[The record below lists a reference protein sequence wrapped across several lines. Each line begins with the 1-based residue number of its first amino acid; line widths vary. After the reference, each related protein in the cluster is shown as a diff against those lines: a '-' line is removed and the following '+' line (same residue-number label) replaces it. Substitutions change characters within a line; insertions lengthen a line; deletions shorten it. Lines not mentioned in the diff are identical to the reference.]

1 MVSWLVD
8 LSAQGTLD
16 LALPEE
22 ALFTRA
28 RDLLVAY
35 RRIPPPESRLL
46 RALGSAR
53 RAIHR
58 KDSDARVLALQKA
71 LGVVLEDLPLARR
84 WRAARELLR
93 FPPATAGKA
102 NVPKMVEE
110 HRIFHELSAALAE
123 NHLDVTVI
131 LHRPECED
139 RFVFVERHRP
149 SLLAKWEKRTVLEAL
164 PFYLARRLQEALDA
178 ILLCFTRKA
187 RLVRERTQSEA
198 EEGRRDETL
207 ALLERTGPQLRTLK
221 VALARALSQGTPA
234 PLRRMLGTLSRF
246 ETDRELALDRWRL
259 YRIIASRGMHT
270 RKLARRLT
278 GIGFVAHDPHAE
290 RLLRALPE
298 VLRFASF
305 KERVARTVVENLSFL
320 QVPGHLLEERQVF
333 EPVVLTTLAEHLSS
347 GRMTARL
354 SRRFGDVVEEIS
366 GQGAEVNPRAWLAER
381 QRTFEQAWQEFERA
395 ARQRPLVQQGR
406 LLLRRPGKVL
416 TPLEERLRR
425 ERHDR
430 LVARLGKVSILQVV
444 LRVHRRTGFL
454 DELRL
459 RRRAPHQ
466 LPERERLHLAAGIL
480 VAMAMNVAVGEMTAV
495 LGRGYRVG
503 RVQHFIDHYLTKE
516 NLERALQR
524 LQASWDERHLGRDWG
539 PGHLIAV
546 DGKVV
551 GAFENN
557 LLSRYHYR
565 RGRSGMTVYWFRR
578 DDGIATR
585 VKPLGNQEWES
596 WHVIDE
602 LLRPLVGELRESCGD
617 TQAQFLGLW
626 GLAEL
631 TDRRILVRFRKP
643 ARVLLYKP
651 TGRGRAGLEGLRVV
665 NWALVRR
672 ALPCLME
679 VAEAV
684 RSGRLQG
691 VEVLR
696 RWHLYDRHGHDLGE
710 ALRELGKIART
721 GFLLRY
727 AGDEKLQRRIQ
738 KACNEAENWNSF
750 HEFFFWGNGGKLR
763 TNDIRRQEETLL
775 ALNLVMDAVVYDN
788 VATYGQE
795 LKAARSPTP
804 VIWEHI
810 TVLGRLPFRQAWF
823 HGSARGGFE

>member
-1 MVSWLVD
+1 M
-8 LSAQGTLD
+8 G
-16 LALPEE
+16 P
-22 ALFTRA
+22 
-28 RDLLVAY
+28 
-35 RRIPPPESRLL
+35 
-46 RALGSAR
+46 
-53 RAIHR
+53 
-58 KDSDARVLALQKA
+58 
-71 LGVVLEDLPLARR
+71 
-84 WRAARELLR
+84 
-93 FPPATAGKA
+93 
-102 NVPKMVEE
+102 
-110 HRIFHELSAALAE
+110 
-123 NHLDVTVI
+123 
-131 LHRPECED
+131 
-139 RFVFVERHRP
+139 
-149 SLLAKWEKRTVLEAL
+149 
-164 PFYLARRLQEALDA
+164 DA

-187 RLVRERTQSEA
+187 RLVRERTRSEA

-207 ALLERTGPQLRTLK
+207 ALLERTGPQLRALK
-221 VALARALSQGTPA
+221 VALARALSQGTPV
-234 PLRRMLGTLSRF
+234 PLRRMLGTLSRL
-246 ETDRELALDRWRL
+246 EADREIALDRWRL

-290 RLLRALPE
+290 RLLKVLPE
-298 VLRFASF
+298 VLRYASF
-305 KERVARTVVENLSFL
+305 KERVPREVVENLSFL
-320 QVPGHLLEERQVF
+320 QVPRHLLEERQVF
-333 EPVVLTTLAEHLSS
+333 EPVVLTILAEHLSS
-347 GRMTARL
+347 GRVTARR
-354 SRRFGDVVEEIS
+354 SRRFADVVEGVS
-366 GQGAEVNPRAWLAER
+366 GINARVNARAWVMER
-381 QRTFEQAWQEFERA
+381 ERTFEQAWQEFERV
-395 ARQRPLVQQGR
+395 ARQRPLVKQGR
-406 LLLRRPGKVL
+406 LLLHRPRKVL
-416 TPLEERLRR
+416 TPFEERFRR
-425 ERHDR
+425 ERHER
-430 LVARLGKVSILQVV
+430 LVAGLGRVSILEVV
-444 LRVHRRTGFL
+444 LRVHRATGLL
-454 DELRL
+454 DEFRL

-466 LPERERLHLAAGIL
+466 LPEKERLHLAAGIL
-480 VAMAMNVAVGEMTAV
+480 VAMAMNVAVGEMSAV
-495 LGRGYRVG
+495 LGRGYGVG

-602 LLRPLVGELRESCGD
+602 LLHPLVGELRESCGD

-631 TDRRILVRFRKP
+631 TDRRVLVRFRKP

-665 NWALVRR
+665 DWALLRR
-672 ALPCLME
+672 ALPCMME
-679 VAEAV
+679 LAEGV
-684 RSGRLQG
+684 RTGKVQG

-710 ALRELGKIART
+710 ALRELGKVART
-721 GFLLRY
+721 EFLLRY
-727 AGDEKLQRRIQ
+727 AGDERLQQRIQ

-763 TNDIRRQEETLL
+763 TNDIRRQEEVLL
-775 ALNLVMDAVVYDN
+775 ALNIVMDAVVYDN
-788 VATYGQE
+788 ASTYGSE
-795 LKAARSPTP
+795 LKAAKSPTP
-804 VIWEHI
+804 VVWEHI

-823 HGSARGGFE
+823 HGSAREDFE